1 MMENQ
6 SQQTQPVN
14 SSSPQDVFSFLGG
27 ENRNVPKLPAA
38 DKSVSQWQ
46 EILNQIM
53 EFLGKLPDY
62 LGAIFNNNKRALINL
77 ILILSAFV
85 TVKVVIALLDAV
97 NDIPLLQPIF
107 ELIGLFYS
115 VWFAFRY
122 LLKFDTRQ
130 ELSQKFNAFKQR
142 SFG

>member
-1 MMENQ
+1 MENQ
-6 SQQTQPVN
+6 SQPTQPVN

-27 ENRNVPKLPAA
+27 ENRNVPKISAA
-38 DKSVSQWQ
+38 DKSMSQWQ
-46 EILNQIM
+46 EIVKQII
-53 EFLGKLPDY
+53 EFLEKLPDY
-62 LGAIFNNNKRALINL
+62 LGRIFNNNKRALINL
-77 ILILSAFV
+77 LLILSALV

-122 LLKFDTRQ
+122 LIKFDTRQ
-130 ELSQKFNAFKQR
+130 ELSQKFNSFKQR

>member
-1 MMENQ
+1 MENQ
-6 SQQTQPVN
+6 SQQPQPVN
-14 SSSPQDVFSFLGG
+14 SPSPQDILSFSGG
-27 ENRNVPKLPAA
+27 ENRNLPKLLAA
-38 DKSVSQWQ
+38 DKSMSQWQ
-46 EILNQIM
+46 EIVKQII
-53 EFLGKLPDY
+53 EFLEKLPDY
-62 LGAIFNNNKRALINL
+62 LGAIFNNNKRGLINL
-77 ILILSAFV
+77 LFILSALV

-115 VWFAFRY
+115 VWFGFRY

-130 ELSQKFNAFKQR
+130 ELSQKFNSFKQR

>member
-6 SQQTQPVN
+6 SQQPQPVN
-14 SSSPQDVFSFLGG
+14 SPSPQDVLSFSGG
-27 ENRNVPKLPAA
+27 ENHNLPKLPAA
-38 DKSVSQWQ
+38 DKSMSQWQ
-46 EILNQIM
+46 EIVKQII
-53 EFLGKLPDY
+53 EFLEKLPDY
-62 LGAIFNNNKRALINL
+62 LGGIFNNNKRGLINL
-77 ILILSAFV
+77 LFILSALV

-130 ELSQKFNAFKQR
+130 ELSQKFNSFKQR

>member
-6 SQQTQPVN
+6 SQPTQPVN

-27 ENRNVPKLPAA
+27 ENRNVPKISAA
-38 DKSVSQWQ
+38 DKSMSQWQ
-46 EILNQIM
+46 EIVKQII
-53 EFLGKLPDY
+53 EFLEKLPDY
-62 LGAIFNNNKRALINL
+62 LGRIFNNNKRALINL
-77 ILILSAFV
+77 LLILSALV

-122 LLKFDTRQ
+122 LIKFDTRQ
-130 ELSQKFNAFKQR
+130 ELSQKFNSFKQR

>member
-6 SQQTQPVN
+6 SQPTQPVN

-53 EFLGKLPDY
+53 ESLGKLPDY

>member
-46 EILNQIM
+46 EILKQIM

>member
-1 MMENQ
+1 
-6 SQQTQPVN
+6 
-14 SSSPQDVFSFLGG
+14 
-27 ENRNVPKLPAA
+27 
-38 DKSVSQWQ
+38 
-46 EILNQIM
+46 
-53 EFLGKLPDY
+53 
-62 LGAIFNNNKRALINL
+62 
-77 ILILSAFV
+77 
-85 TVKVVIALLDAV
+85 
-97 NDIPLLQPIF
+97 LLQPIF

>member
-6 SQQTQPVN
+6 SQPTQPVN

-27 ENRNVPKLPAA
+27 ENRNVPKRPAA
-38 DKSVSQWQ
+38 DKSMSQWQ
-46 EILNQIM
+46 EILKQIM
-53 EFLGKLPDY
+53 EFLGKLPDN
-62 LGAIFNNNKRALINL
+62 LRAIFNNPKRALITL

>member
-14 SSSPQDVFSFLGG
+14 SPSPQDVLSFLGG
-27 ENRNVPKLPAA
+27 ENRNVPKIPAA

-46 EILNQIM
+46 EILKQIM

-62 LGAIFNNNKRALINL
+62 LGGIFNNNKRGLINL

-115 VWFAFRY
+115 LWFAFRY

-130 ELSQKFNAFKQR
+130 ELFQKFNAFKQR

>member
-6 SQQTQPVN
+6 SQPTQPVN

-46 EILNQIM
+46 EILKQIM

-62 LGAIFNNNKRALINL
+62 LGAIFKNNKRALINL

>member
-1 MMENQ
+1 MENQ

-14 SSSPQDVFSFLGG
+14 SPSPQDVLSFLGG
-27 ENRNVPKLPAA
+27 ENRNVPKISAA
-38 DKSVSQWQ
+38 DKSMSQWQ
-46 EILNQIM
+46 EIVKQII
-53 EFLGKLPDY
+53 EFLEKLPDY
-62 LGAIFNNNKRALINL
+62 LGRIFNNNKRGLINL
-77 ILILSAFV
+77 LLILSALV

>member
-14 SSSPQDVFSFLGG
+14 SPSPQDVLSFLGG
-27 ENRNVPKLPAA
+27 ENRNLPKLPAA
-38 DKSVSQWQ
+38 DKSVSHWQ
-46 EILNQIM
+46 EILKQIM
-53 EFLGKLPDY
+53 EFLEKLPDY
-62 LGAIFNNNKRALINL
+62 LGRIFNNNKRGLINL
-77 ILILSAFV
+77 LLILSAFV

-115 VWFAFRY
+115 LWFAFRY

-130 ELSQKFNAFKQR
+130 ELSQKFNSFKQR